1 MLEFICT
8 QYYDV
13 YHFDVNHSIDF
24 SVGFCKIW

>member
-8 QYYDV
+8 RYDV
-13 YHFDVNHSIDF
+13 YHFDVNHLIDF